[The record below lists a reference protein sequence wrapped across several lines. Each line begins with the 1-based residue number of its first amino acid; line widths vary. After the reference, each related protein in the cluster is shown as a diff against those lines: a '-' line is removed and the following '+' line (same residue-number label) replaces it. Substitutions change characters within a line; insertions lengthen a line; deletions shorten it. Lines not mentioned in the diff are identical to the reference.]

1 VNTKVSFLFSPKEAA
16 SIDGETIW
24 SLGQS
29 GLAELAAMDGRFRTY
44 EKNIFSREG
53 LKTHRENESEWPLDL
68 QPRPSAPSQ
77 YAENNLCH
85 YEFVHG
91 LLHSLTRCF
100 PPPPHTFH
108 LPAVGYNE
116 RLDKQLE
123 SYLIL
128 LSPLFMLQPAHKTM
142 EYLVRRYR

>member
-1 VNTKVSFLFSPKEAA
+1 MRKILEVGHQTEAEARLCSSLSVSRPAMSIADQLAAVAAPTKPTQVNTKVSFLFSPKEAA

-68 QPRPSAPSQ
+68 QPHPSAPSH

-85 YEFVHG
+85 
-91 LLHSLTRCF
+91 
-100 PPPPHTFH
+100 
-108 LPAVGYNE
+108 
-116 RLDKQLE
+116 
-123 SYLIL
+123 
-128 LSPLFMLQPAHKTM
+128 
-142 EYLVRRYR
+142 